1 MKQDIIINST
11 TSETRIALLEEDL
24 LVELFV
30 ERPENERMVGSLY
43 KGIVRKVMVGMSAAF
58 VDIGWSQDA
67 FLHFSD
73 LGGGNDLIKLSNE
86 PDTEQAEDDMDGSR
100 RRWEGNDLKVGQEI
114 LVQVIK
120 ESIGKKGPRV
130 STQIAL
136 PGRFMVLIPNE
147 SFIGV
152 SRKISN
158 FKEKK
163 RLRQIGGRLRPKGF
177 GLIVRTLAETK
188 SEADLSAD
196 FERVFKAWKKIEKTV
211 RETKNAGLIYRDM
224 TMASSMIRDL
234 FTSDVYSLVVD
245 SRKMYRELQAY
256 LGDVAPN
263 LLDKLTL
270 YTDRLPIFDKYG
282 IEAEIEKSLSRKIW
296 LGGGGYIFFDPTEA
310 LVAID
315 VNSGKFVGKRD
326 HEDNSLKVNLKAA
339 REIARQLRL
348 RDVGGI
354 IVIDFI
360 DMSDEK
366 NRWKVFDE
374 MRRAMRMDRS
384 KWDLAPISP
393 FGLLEMTR
401 QRVRPSLMFSLR
413 EACPTC
419 DGSGMVPSLETVV
432 TALERWIK
440 RFTSQTHEHR
450 LQLTVCPKV
459 KGYLTGGLTSRI
471 AKIMWQN
478 RVFVTLNVDDT
489 FKIDEFLAYSYKS
502 KKQVSGDFLVGSSI
516 KAAGEAKEILT

>member
-11 TSETRIALLEEDL
+11 TSETRIALLEDDQ

-30 ERPENERMVGSLY
+30 ERPENERMVGSLC
-43 KGIVRKVMVGMSAAF
+43 KGVVRKVLVGMSAAF

-73 LGGGNDLIKLSNE
+73 LGGGNDLIKLSS
-86 PDTEQAEDDMDGSR
+86 DGIEQAEDDMEGQR
-100 RRWEGNDLKVGQEI
+100 RRWEGTDLRVGQEI

-136 PGRFMVLIPNE
+136 PGRFLVLVPNE
-147 SFIGV
+147 NFVGV

-177 GLIVRTLAETK
+177 GMIVRTLAETK
-188 SEADLSAD
+188 SEADLTAD
-196 FERVFKAWKKIEKTV
+196 FERVNQAWKKIEKAV
-211 RETKNAGLIYRDM
+211 QALKGVGLVHRDM

-234 FTSDVYSLVVD
+234 FTPDVYSLVVD
-245 SRKMYRELQAY
+245 GKKLHRELEAY
-256 LGDVAPN
+256 LADVAPN
-263 LLDKLTL
+263 LLDKLQL
-270 YTDRLPIFDKYG
+270 YSDRLPIFDKFG
-282 IEAEIEKSLSRKIW
+282 IEAEIEKCLSRKIW
-296 LGGGGYIFFDPTEA
+296 LGGGGYLYFDPTEA
-310 LVAID
+310 LVSID

-326 HEDNSLKVNLKAA
+326 HEDNSMRVNMKAA

-360 DMSDEK
+360 DMADEK

-384 KWDLAPISP
+384 KWDIAPISP

-401 QRVRPSLMFSLR
+401 QRVRPSLMYSFR
-413 EACPTC
+413 EPCPTC
-419 DGSGMVPSLETVV
+419 DGSGLVPSIETVV

-440 RFTSQTHEHR
+440 RFSSQTHEHR
-450 LQLTVCPKV
+450 LQLAVCSKV
-459 KGYLTGGLTSRI
+459 KKFLTGGLTSRL

-478 RVFVTLNVDDT
+478 KIFVTLIEDDT
-489 FKIDEFLAYSYKS
+489 LKIEEFRAYSFKS
-502 KKQVSGDFLVGSSI
+502 KKDVSGEYIAGSSL
-516 KAAGEAKEILT
+516 KVAGEPKETLT